1 MSLPHQLTVVQ
12 AARDIRERK
21 LSPVALM
28 EDLLARVDALEHQLK
43 VWVTLDRDAAMGA
56 ARRADSELDAGGP
69 VGPLHGIPIG
79 IKDIYYT
86 EGVRTTACSAILAD
100 FVPDYDATTVARLRQ
115 AGAIVMGK
123 TVTTEFACGDPP
135 PTRNPWNAEHTPG
148 GSSSGSAV
156 GVSVGMFPAALGSQT
171 AGSVLRPAA
180 FNGVV
185 GFKPTFGRISRFG
198 VVPVAW
204 SLDTMGTFTRTVED
218 AALMLG
224 VLAGHDTK
232 DHSTSSRDV
241 PDYLAAVRDRRRPP
255 RIGHLRQFFHERAT
269 AETRD
274 HVDGVVEKLAEAG
287 ATVEDLELP
296 SDFETM
302 LSAHRVL
309 MTVEAAAVHQKWFAE
324 RADDY
329 SPNVRDVIEQGMLV
343 PGVSYV
349 QAQRVRRAFRCD
361 LEQALG
367 SVDVL
372 LTPTT
377 ATPAPRDLSSTGDP
391 MYQTPFTFAGLPSV
405 SLPSGLSA
413 SGLPFG
419 IQLAAGPFAEET
431 LLAAAHWCE
440 GAIDARL
447 SPPDSG
453 S

>member
-1 MSLPHQLTVVQ
+1 MSLPHQLTAAQ
-12 AARDIRERK
+12 AARDIREHK

-28 EDLLARVDALEHQLK
+28 EDLLSRVDDLEPRLT
-43 VWVTLDRDAAMGA
+43 VWVTLDRDAAMEA
-56 ARRADSELDAGGP
+56 ARQRARELDDSGQ
-69 VGPLHGIPIG
+69 VGPLHGVPIG

-100 FVPDYDATTVARLRQ
+100 FVPDHDATTVARLRQ
-115 AGAIVMGK
+115 AGAIIMGK

-135 PTRNPWNAEHTPG
+135 PTRNPWNADHTPG

-156 GVSVGMFPAALGSQT
+156 GVAVSMFPAAMGSQT

-204 SLDTMGTFTRTVED
+204 SLDTMGTFTRSVED

-224 VLAGHDTK
+224 VLAGHDEK
-232 DHSTSSRDV
+232 DASTSTREV
-241 PDYLAAVRDRRRPP
+241 GDYLAAVRDRRGPP
-255 RIGHLRQFFHERAT
+255 RIGHLRKFFHERAT
-269 AETRD
+269 PETRD

-287 ATVEDLELP
+287 AMVEDVNLP

-309 MTVEAAAVHQKWFAE
+309 MTVEAAAAHQQWFTD

-329 SPNVRDVIEQGMLV
+329 SPNVRGVIEQGMLV

-349 QAQRVRRAFRCD
+349 QAQRVRRAFRRD
-361 LEQALG
+361 LEEALR
-367 SVDVL
+367 SFDVV

-377 ATPAPRDLSSTGDP
+377 AAPAPRDLSSTGDP
-391 MYQTPFTFAGLPSV
+391 MYQTPFTFAGLPSI

-413 SGLPFG
+413 AGLPFG

-440 GAIDARL
+440 GVIDVKL
-447 SPPDSG
+447 SPPVTAG
-453 S
+453 